1 MTVLEFLVVALA
13 VFRVSR
19 LIVSDTILDT
29 PRLWILTRY
38 PASDTVFVDWR
49 DDLFWVEKVGGWMAI
64 KPHLIGEL
72 ISCVWCTG
80 FWISVIAVAAW
91 WQSPEVAWWLALPFA
106 LSAVAG
112 LLEEVTQ

>member
-1 MTVLEFLVVALA
+1 MTPLEFAVLALA

-29 PRLWILTRY
+29 PRLWILARW
-38 PASDTVFVDWR
+38 PASDTVFVEAR
-49 DDLFWVEKVGGWMAI
+49 PHTFWVENVEGWMTV

-72 ISCVWCTG
+72 VSCVWCTG
-80 FWISVIAVAAW
+80 FWISVIAAVGWSQA
-91 WQSPEVAWWLALPFA
+91 PDVAWWLALPFA